1 MFISL
6 VYNPLTAFLNISAPI
21 VAYNI
26 PFEPNARLQKQ
37 FGIFG
42 ISSIIGNSSL
52 VLATV
57 ELKANSIGI
66 SSILYRVFCKLLNNL
81 LYFRLKYCLN
91 ICYLKTFQ

>member
-52 VLATV
+52 VFATV

-66 SSILYRVFCKLLNNL
+66 SSILYKVFCKLLNNF
-81 LYFRLKYCLN
+81 LYFSAEILFKYL
-91 ICYLKTFQ
+91 LSK